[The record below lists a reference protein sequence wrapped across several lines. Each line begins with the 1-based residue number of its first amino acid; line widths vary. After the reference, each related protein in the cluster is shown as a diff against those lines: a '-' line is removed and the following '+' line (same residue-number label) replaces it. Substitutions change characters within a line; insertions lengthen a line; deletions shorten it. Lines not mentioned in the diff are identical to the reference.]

1 FPGRSQGAADGA
13 GRRST
18 GDYRTRGSR
27 SAAQGGAAAG
37 RGGRGVSASAA
48 PVRFFDG
55 PLGRLGEL
63 QSFASAGTDFAYTCG
78 MTGHDLRTGRLVRGL
93 GELPQALR
101 ACIPVE
107 MVI

>member
-1 FPGRSQGAADGA
+1 
-13 GRRST
+13 
-18 GDYRTRGSR
+18 
-27 SAAQGGAAAG
+27 
-37 RGGRGVSASAA
+37 
-48 PVRFFDG
+48 VRFFDG

-107 MVI
+107 MVIADVPESRIRAQTLLALDHARTALEQAGLLACTPRDAARIPARYP